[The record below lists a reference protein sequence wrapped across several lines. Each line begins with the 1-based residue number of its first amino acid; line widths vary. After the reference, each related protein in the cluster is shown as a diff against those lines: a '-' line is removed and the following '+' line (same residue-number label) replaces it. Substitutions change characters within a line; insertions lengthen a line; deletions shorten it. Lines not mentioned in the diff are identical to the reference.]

1 MIEYGYRKNEW
12 VAMYVDEYGE
22 IRVLPFDTFEQATIF
37 LDCCYCRVGVVTTK
51 LYNTLLENQ
60 L

>member
-1 MIEYGYRKNEW
+1 MIKYGYRKNEW
-12 VAMYVDEYGE
+12 VAMYVNGYGE
-22 IRVLPFDTFEQATIF
+22 ICVLPFDTFEKATIF
-37 LDCCYCRVGVVTTK
+37 LDGCYCKVGVVTTK

>member
-1 MIEYGYRKNEW
+1 MIECGYKKNEW
-12 VAMYVDEYGE
+12 VAMYADECGE
-22 IRVLPFDTFEQATIF
+22 TQVLPFDTFEKASAF
-37 LDCCYCRVGVVTTK
+37 LDCCYCKIGIVTTK